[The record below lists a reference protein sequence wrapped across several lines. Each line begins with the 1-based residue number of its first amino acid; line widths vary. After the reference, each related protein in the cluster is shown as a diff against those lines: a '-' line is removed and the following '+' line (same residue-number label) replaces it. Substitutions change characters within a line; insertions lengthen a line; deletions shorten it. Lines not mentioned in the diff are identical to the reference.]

1 MDEFCWLVNGEGLP
15 PGTAAADFSTD
26 YSGIRVWGCKVT
38 CHIPQ
43 EVRQKSQ
50 KFALRGE
57 TGRLVGYENPGQYR
71 VLLDKTNQVV
81 IRAGAQMRFEEGEAL
96 KRMPTRESFSPQAD
110 LEGVGDTI
118 VLQPHRQMPGT
129 DQQLA
134 YGEERD
140 HATPLAESIGSE
152 EIEDTIVL
160 QPRQQAA
167 TEAVQQPPYG
177 GENDATP
184 LAETASSLIETSE
197 DCQQRRRRPPDR
209 YGWLSIALA
218 GISIDSGNP
227 ASRAEA
233 LSSPDRREW
242 LAAEQAEIEALNENK
257 IHGAS
262 TRNGIG

>member
-1 MDEFCWLVNGEGLP
+1 
-15 PGTAAADFSTD
+15 
-26 YSGIRVWGCKVT
+26 
-38 CHIPQ
+38 
-43 EVRQKSQ
+43 
-50 KFALRGE
+50 
-57 TGRLVGYENPGQYR
+57 
-71 VLLDKTNQVV
+71 
-81 IRAGAQMRFEEGEAL
+81 
-96 KRMPTRESFSPQAD
+96 
-110 LEGVGDTI
+110 
-118 VLQPHRQMPGT
+118 MPGT

-167 TEAVQQPPYG
+167 AEAVRQPSYE
-177 GENDATP
+177 GEENETTP
-184 LAETASSLIETSE
+184 LAETANSETANPS
-197 DCQQRRRRPPDR
+197 RRRRPPDR